1 MSRFPAEL
9 TVTLHDGRQITECFN
24 QAEMAHLRRE
34 EMLQRLKRGES
45 FVIYDGEEY
54 IVGADQVESV
64 HVTVQDRV
72 FAHAV

>member
-24 QAEMAHLRRE
+24 QAEMAQLRRE
-34 EMLQRLKRGES
+34 EMLQRLKRGEAL
-45 FVIYDGEEY
+45 VIYDGEEY
-54 IVGADQVESV
+54 VVSAEQVESV
-64 HVTVQDRV
+64 HVIVQDRV